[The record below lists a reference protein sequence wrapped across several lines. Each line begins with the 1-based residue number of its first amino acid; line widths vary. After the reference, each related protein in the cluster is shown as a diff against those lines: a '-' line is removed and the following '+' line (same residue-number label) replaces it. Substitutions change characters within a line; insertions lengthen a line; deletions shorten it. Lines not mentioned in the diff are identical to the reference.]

1 MVFIC
6 ALGAAIAN
14 ALTSVFQRLGVE
26 DAPADSTLTL
36 GLMTH
41 ALRRGVWLF
50 GFFLM
55 ILSFLLQAVALHFGQ
70 LSEVQPILDPR
81 AAVPGLRFGRLVSF
95 QGGLT

>member
-14 ALTSVFQRLGVE
+14 ALTSIFQRMGVE

-41 ALRRGVWLF
+41 ALRRAGR
-50 GFFLM
+50 M
-55 ILSFLLQAVALHFGQ
+55 Q
-70 LSEVQPILDPR
+70 LGDPGLIFVDLDP
-81 AAVPGLRFGRLVSF
+81 F
-95 QGGLT
+95 